1 MADSQVPWGLDAL
14 GGEIT
19 DAAWRSK
26 PSWALVATDD
36 HMIPPSAQRTMAERA
51 GATVT
56 ETPGSHA
63 VYVSNPAAVAGLI
76 DQAALAPRPRGAL
89 A

>member
-1 MADSQVPWGLDAL
+1 MGRRRAQRRVT
-14 GGEIT
+14 E
-19 DAAWRSK
+19 AAWRSK
-26 PSWALVATDD
+26 PSWYLVATDD
-36 HMIPPSAQRTMAERA
+36 RMIPPPAQRAMAERT

-63 VYVSNPAAVAGLI
+63 VYVSNPAVVAGLI
-76 DQAALAPRPRGAL
+76 TQAARAALTEGAL